1 MKLAM
6 KIFTFIICAFEVSY
20 CLAQSATPPKLKYAS
35 TANVDLRKIGYLFLA
50 DSISADD
57 NEITFACMD
66 SIFSSD
72 KGTRDYFFPVFE
84 KIATQADGS
93 LAEIIG
99 PYTLAY
105 IKKYPQEFLDRY
117 RCCQKDDPCCQKLVV
132 LATFLGE
139 ETMMDDDKAKVYHEL
154 MDALKV
160 SHKNQKNENA
170 LALLI
175 RTVDATRKHSK
186 D

>member
-1 MKLAM
+1 M
-6 KIFTFIICAFEVSY
+6 FEVGCS
-20 CLAQSATPPKLKYAS
+20 LAQSATPSKSKYDPVSA
-35 TANVDLRKIGYLFLA
+35 TNVNMRKTGYLFLQ
-50 DSISADD
+50 DSIIPSD

-66 SIFSSD
+66 SILSIH

-84 KIATQADGS
+84 KIAMQADGS
-93 LAEIIG
+93 VAEIIG

-117 RCCQKDDPCCQKLVV
+117 SCCQKDEPCCQKLIR

-139 ETMMDDDKAKVYHEL
+139 ETMMDGDKKAYNEL
-154 MDALKV
+154 VDALKV
-160 SHKNQKNENA
+160 SHKNQKKEKA
-170 LALLI
+170 LSLLM
-175 RTVDATRKHSK
+175 RTVDATRKNWK